1 MTRQR
6 RIVSYTWRLRQVM
19 ADAGMFATTDLIE
32 PLTERGVQLSTSQ
45 VHRLVTTPPERLNL
59 TVLAA
64 LCDILGTTP
73 DELILVESAN
83 LPARKVVNES
93 AIPRGDR
100 VRPVRAQVVPDTD
113 PNTDRR

>member
-6 RIVSYTWRLRQVM
+6 RIVSYTWRLRKVM
-19 ADAGMFATTDLIE
+19 AQAGMFATTDLVE
-32 PLTERGVQLSTSQ
+32 PLAERGVQLSTSQ

-64 LCDILGTTP
+64 LCDILATTP

-83 LPARKVVNES
+83 VPSRKVVND
-93 AIPRGDR
+93 APTPRGDR
-100 VRPVRAQVVPDTD
+100 VRPIRAEVVPDTD
-113 PNTDRR
+113 QQ

>member
-6 RIVSYTWRLRQVM
+6 RIVSFTWRLRQVM
-19 ADAGMFATTDLIE
+19 AEAGMFATTDLIE
-32 PLTERGVQLSTSQ
+32 PLAERGVELSTSQ

-73 DELILVESAN
+73 GELILVESAN
-83 LPARKVVNES
+83 MPIRKVVNETPVS
-93 AIPRGDR
+93 RGDR
-100 VRPVRAQVVPDTD
+100 VRPIRAQVVPDTD
-113 PNTDRR
+113 QR

>member
-1 MTRQR
+1 MNRQR

-64 LCDILGTTP
+64 LCDILATTP

-83 LPARKVVNES
+83 VPSRKVVND
-93 AIPRGDR
+93 APTPRGDR
-100 VRPVRAQVVPDTD
+100 VRPIRAEVVPDTD
-113 PNTDRR
+113 QQ